1 MGCLETRVFVDNPWG
16 GAVSCSLHI
25 SPRAGNTSHLG
36 LLLCHSYPKDF
47 NNLEFL
53 SLGYTKKNN

>member
-1 MGCLETRVFVDNPWG
+1 MGWVETRVFVDNPWG

-47 NNLEFL
+47 NNF
-53 SLGYTKKNN
+53 GFFYH